1 MLPEELN
8 EIDRLAHYYRS
19 ALWTALSVVVC
30 MGAFAI
36 ALLGFPD
43 TQAGGLAR
51 TIWPM
56 LTIVC
61 VIAVGGLQAAKK
73 KADIDPMGNAV
84 ESMLGDEL
92 YKASLNRAY
101 RNGFFGVLIAQFL
114 LIAASVWI
122 GFAQPVATTACAT
135 LVAGVAV
142 TLLSLLF
149 YDR

>member
-1 MLPEELN
+1 MLPEEMN

-19 ALWTALSVVVC
+19 ALWTALSVVGL
-30 MGAFAI
+30 MGGLAI

-51 TIWPM
+51 SIWPIIS
-56 LTIVC
+56 IVC
-61 VIAVGGLQAAKK
+61 VIAVGALGTAKR
-73 KADIDPMGNAV
+73 KADIDPLGDAV

-92 YKASLNRAY
+92 YKASLSRAY
-101 RNGFFGVLIAQFL
+101 RNGFFGVLITQFL
-114 LIAASVWI
+114 LMAASVAI
-122 GFAQPVATTACAT
+122 SFDQPIATAACAT
-135 LVAGVAV
+135 LVAGVVV